1 MRSRIS
7 TRIAIALCFL
17 GGTAVATPLLAQ
29 SELNGVWSIAE
40 VSGHNAEGDWEWN
53 PVQPSLYIFMD
64 GYYSMAQVNGSEPR
78 PLMPD
83 GTTWDNMTEDQLRS
97 VCSTAVFSANSGT
110 YEVSG
115 SSLTTR
121 PMVAKWPNFMEGGSA
136 SYTYSMETDMLT
148 LVREGDGWSWKVT
161 LRRLR

>member
-7 TRIAIALCFL
+7 TRIAIALCLL

-29 SELNGVWSIAE
+29 SELNGVWTFVE
-40 VSGHNAEGDWEWN
+40 VSGHNTDGEWEWN

-64 GYYSMAQVNGSEPR
+64 GYYSMVQVNGNEPR

-83 GTTWDNMTEDQLRS
+83 GTTWDNMTEEQFRS

-115 SSLTTR
+115 SSLTTK
-121 PMVAKWPNFMEGGSA
+121 PMVAKWPAFMEGGSA
-136 SYTYSMETDMLT
+136 SFSFSVKDDVLT
-148 LVREGDGWSWKVT
+148 LMREGDGWSRKAE
-161 LRRLR
+161 LQRLR